1 MNEKDDIKLIGYKE
15 VDEIYLKRKRIIKIW
30 SICIIILCLLSYI
43 MIGTICGIFLWQK
56 FYN

>member
-15 VDEIYLKRKRIIKIW
+15 VDEIYLKRKKIIKIW